1 MKVPLTGSVC
11 GLTLSS
17 LSIPSTSLTA
27 SLVMAW
33 KWRALMLQAVGDGK
47 SEVYEGTMAEVA
59 GTGKS
64 GSIFKTTLWESERN
78 ASQTVWPQACG

>member
-11 GLTLSS
+11 VPTLSS
-17 LSIPSTSLTA
+17 LSIPSASLVA

-47 SEVYEGTMAEVA
+47 SHVHEGTMAEVA

-64 GSIFKTTLWESERN
+64 GSIFKMILCESERN